1 VYDALTTARSYRDSL
16 PHNRAAQVMR
26 ESRGQFD
33 PHLLEIFLDW
43 AATANASE
51 YRTPQGLATFA
62 IGKTG

>member
-1 VYDALTTARSYRDSL
+1 
-16 PHNRAAQVMR
+16 VMR

-62 IGKTG
+62 IGNTG